1 LAFFI
6 LTVNSRKIKKIRETP
21 MLFLCNSR
29 RAEISALGFILTVS
43 ACSAFA
49 QDHFNAKGV
58 GTKWLYFAVTE

>member
-1 LAFFI
+1 
-6 LTVNSRKIKKIRETP
+6 

-49 QDHFNAKGV
+49 QDHFNAKGSEPS
-58 GTKWLYFAVTE
+58 GFTSQLQSELRNSLPFEDRRDFEES